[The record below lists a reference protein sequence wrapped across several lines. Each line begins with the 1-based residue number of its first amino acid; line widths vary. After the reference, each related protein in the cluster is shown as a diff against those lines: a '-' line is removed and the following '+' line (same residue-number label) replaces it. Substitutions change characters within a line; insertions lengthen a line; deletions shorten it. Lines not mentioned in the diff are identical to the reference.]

1 MRKDETRP
9 EESEPQQQGKGVDR
23 TLIRQRLAL
32 TPAQRVRLAVTEAR
46 NLQAFRERL
55 PK

>member
-1 MRKDETRP
+1 MPASRKEGPGPP
-9 EESEPQQQGKGVDR
+9 EKGTGVDR

-32 TPAQRVRLAVTEAR
+32 TPAQRVRLAVREAR